1 MNKKMIVYTLGR
13 MLMLEGIM
21 LGLPFMVGLIYQE
34 KEVALIFGEVAL
46 VLLGIGYL
54 LSYKRPLKTKIHAR
68 EGFLIVALAW
78 TVLSLFGALPFYLSR
93 EIPSYIDAFFETVSG
108 FTTTGSSILT
118 NIEGMSHAGLFWR
131 SFSHWVGGM
140 GILVFVVAILP
151 DSYGSSLHIL
161 RAEIPGPIVGKL
173 VSKIKVTAQIL
184 YKIYLGLTLMEVV
197 LLMFGGMPLFDSLV
211 NSFGTAGTGGFAIKN
226 ASIAAYDSA
235 YIDAVITIFML
246 LFGINFNLFY
256 FMLLKHFRDVYKNHE
271 LRWYITI
278 IVGATLFIT
287 LNILHLYP
295 NMLQALRYAS
305 FQVVSVITI
314 TGYITA
320 DYGQW
325 PMFSQAILFCLM
337 FVGACAGSTGG
348 GMKISR
354 IMIVCKNAK
363 KELKQLIHPHSV
375 STVKLEGEPLSA
387 SVLNSIHAYFI
398 FYFLILFISFLI
410 VSLDNLDFASS
421 FSSVVTCLNNVGPGF
436 NVVGPVG
443 NFSSLSGLAKL
454 VLSFDMLVGRLEL
467 FPFLVL
473 FMKDMHR

>member
-1 MNKKMIVYTLGR
+1 MNKKMICYTLGR

-21 LGLPFMVGLIYQE
+21 LGVPFMTGLIYQE

-46 VLLGIGYL
+46 VLLGIGYF
-54 LSYKRPLKTKIHAR
+54 LSHKRPLKAKIHAR

-305 FQVVSVITI
+305 FQVVSVITT

-387 SVLNSIHAYFI
+387 NVLNSIHAYFI

-473 FMKDMHR
+473 FMKDMRR

>member
-21 LGLPFMVGLIYQE
+21 LGLPFMIGLIYQE
-34 KEVALIFGEVAL
+34 KEIAFIFGEVAL

-54 LSYKRPLKTKIHAR
+54 LSHKRPLKTKIHAR

-305 FQVVSVITI
+305 FQVVSVITT

-337 FVGACAGSTGG
+337 FVGACAGSDR
-348 GMKISR
+348 K
-354 IMIVCKNAK
+354 
-363 KELKQLIHPHSV
+363 
-375 STVKLEGEPLSA
+375 
-387 SVLNSIHAYFI
+387 
-398 FYFLILFISFLI
+398 
-410 VSLDNLDFASS
+410 
-421 FSSVVTCLNNVGPGF
+421 SVV
-436 NVVGPVG
+436 
-443 NFSSLSGLAKL
+443 
-454 VLSFDMLVGRLEL
+454 
-467 FPFLVL
+467 
-473 FMKDMHR
+473 

>member
-1 MNKKMIVYTLGR
+1 
-13 MLMLEGIM
+13 
-21 LGLPFMVGLIYQE
+21 
-34 KEVALIFGEVAL
+34 
-46 VLLGIGYL
+46 
-54 LSYKRPLKTKIHAR
+54 
-68 EGFLIVALAW
+68 
-78 TVLSLFGALPFYLSR
+78 
-93 EIPSYIDAFFETVSG
+93 
-108 FTTTGSSILT
+108 
-118 NIEGMSHAGLFWR
+118 
-131 SFSHWVGGM
+131 M

-305 FQVVSVITI
+305 FQVVSVITT

-473 FMKDMHR
+473 FMKDMRR